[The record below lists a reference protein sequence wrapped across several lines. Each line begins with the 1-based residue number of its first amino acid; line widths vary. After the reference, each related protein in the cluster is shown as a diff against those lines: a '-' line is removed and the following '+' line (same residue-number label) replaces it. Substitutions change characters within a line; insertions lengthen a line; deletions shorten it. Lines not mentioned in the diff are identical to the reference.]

1 MELYPE
7 ERQQEIIDNFMK
19 LLVEAD
25 NFPREHGSNDYKLF
39 WTGLRLEGSNL
50 LGLTNHLSDQL
61 SQLRRQDGNQ
71 ET

>member
-25 NFPREHGSNDYKLF
+25 NFPRENNPNAYKQF

-50 LGLTNHLSDQL
+50 LGLTNHLSE
-61 SQLRRQDGNQ
+61 QLRRQDGNQ